1 MENRQTPIDADIVRR
16 RLAASGLNN
25 LAQASIREIKKL
37 VDQIEADSGQK
48 FVRMEMGIPG
58 LPALQVGVD
67 AQIQAL
73 KDGVAAIYPDIQG
86 TAPLKREVARFAKLF
101 LDLEVNPEYCIPTVG
116 SMMGGMACFLTVNR
130 MWADREGTLF
140 LDPGFP
146 VQKQQCKLLG
156 HGYRSFDMYE
166 FRGPKL
172 RAKLES
178 CLQDGKVSSIL
189 YSSPNNPSW
198 ICLTDEELRIIGEL
212 ATQYGVVVIEDLA
225 YFGMDFRTDYGKP
238 GQAPYQPT
246 VAKYTANYILLISS
260 SKAFSYAGERIGVM
274 VVSSKVWEI
283 RSPDLLRY
291 YGSDQF
297 GYALLFGTIYG
308 LSSGTSHSAQC
319 ALAAMLKAV
328 NDGTVDFVEIA
339 REYGEKAKVMK
350 RLFLESGFQ
359 IVYDKDLEQPVAD
372 GFYFTIAYPGMQG
385 AALLSELLHYGISA
399 ITLDTTGSERTEG
412 LRACTSLISRA
423 QFPVLEERL
432 KRFHQD
438 HPVAAAVR

>member
-116 SMMGGMACFLTVNR
+116 SMMGGMAAFLTVNR

-225 YFGMDFRTDYGKP
+225 YFGMDFRKDYGQP
-238 GQAPYQPT
+238 GQPPYQPT
-246 VAKYTANYILLISS
+246 VAKYTNNFILLISS

-274 VVSSKVWEI
+274 VVGDKVWTM

-291 YGSDQF
+291 YNSDQF